1 MVSIEKKERFMYNE
15 KGGNM
20 KKIITVISILIIIVS
35 LTGCGKT
42 KKTDALKFREE
53 YMSLNGEKNDYGK
66 KNRSIT
72 IPKENPFIY
81 QTAEELVERIE
92 KKESFLVYFGFA
104 KCPWCRSVLEE
115 LIKALDDNDIDKIY
129 YVDVLDIRDIKE
141 IDEEGNIK
149 TTKEATEGYK
159 RLIKQL
165 DEVLEEYTLTKDEET
180 ISAGEK
186 RIYAPNVVSI
196 SNGKP
201 IQLETGISEKLKDPY
216 DKLTSEIKKYAYNT
230 FNCQIKCLKE
240 KSTTCQKN
248 SC

>member
-1 MVSIEKKERFMYNE
+1 
-15 KGGNM
+15 M
-20 KKIITVISILIIIVS
+20 KKNIFLLIILFITLF

-42 KKTDALKFREE
+42 ENDALKFKEE
-53 YMSLNGEKNDYGK
+53 YESLNGTEIGSGK
-66 KNRSIT
+66 TARTVSISDN
-72 IPKENPFIY
+72 NPFVYKSADEI
-81 QTAEELVERIE
+81 ADMMMN
-92 KKESFLVYFGFA
+92 KESFLVYFGFA

-115 LIKALDDNDIDKIY
+115 LIKALEDNDIDKIY
-129 YVDVLDIRDIKE
+129 YVDVLDIRDVKE
-141 IDEEGNIK
+141 VDEEGNIK

-159 RLIKQL
+159 KLIEQL
-165 DEVLEEYTLTKDEET
+165 DEVLEDYTLTKDEET
-180 ISAGEK
+180 ISAEEK
-186 RIYAPNVVSI
+186 RIYAPNIVAI

-216 DKLTSEIKKYAYNT
+216 GKLTSEIKKYAYNT

>member
-1 MVSIEKKERFMYNE
+1 MYNE

-20 KKIITVISILIIIVS
+20 KKVLAIISILIIIIS

-42 KKTDALKFREE
+42 KETDALKFREE
-53 YMSLNGEKNDYGK
+53 YMSLNGEKNDSDK
-66 KNRSIT
+66 KIRSIT

-81 QTAEELVERIE
+81 QTAEELAERID

-115 LIKALDDNDIDKIY
+115 LIKALEDNDIDKIY
-129 YVDVLDIRDIKE
+129 YVDVLDIRDVKE
-141 IDEEGNIK
+141 VDEEGNIK

-159 RLIKQL
+159 KLIEQL

-180 ISAGEK
+180 ISAEEK
-186 RIYAPNVVSI
+186 RIYAPNIVAI

-216 DKLTSEIKKYAYNT
+216 DKLTDEIKKYAYNI

-240 KSTTCQKN
+240 KSTICQKN

>member
-1 MVSIEKKERFMYNE
+1 MYNE
-15 KGGNM
+15 IGDIM
-20 KKIITVISILIIIVS
+20 RKIITIIFILIIVVS

-42 KKTDALKFREE
+42 KETDALKFREE

-66 KNRSIT
+66 KIRSIN
-72 IPKENPFIY
+72 IPKENPFVY
-81 QTAEELVERIE
+81 QTAEELAERIE

-129 YVDVLDIRDIKE
+129 YVDVLDIRDVKE
-141 IDEEGNIK
+141 VDEEGNII
-149 TTKEATEGYK
+149 TTKEGTEGYK
-159 RLIKQL
+159 KLINQL
-165 DEVLEEYTLTKDEET
+165 DEVLEDYTLAKDEET
-180 ISAGEK
+180 ISAKEK
-186 RIYAPNVVSI
+186 RIYAPNIVAI

-216 DKLTSEIKKYAYNT
+216 GKLTSEIKKYAYNT